1 MSEAESRKLELRA
14 LHERHSGLTP
24 ALSGALYEA
33 ASVCLDRHHQSPVEF
48 EVHRN
53 EDTTKRAADF
63 EKPNATA
70 LNAWANTIDTTEA
83 GAYCVCLAAVEV
95 EEQLVAVRRADTLT
109 GADWYVAPVGAS
121 LDDLED
127 CLRLEVSGLDSGNRT
142 AIKSRL
148 LDKVAQTRKGDS
160 NLPALASV
168 VGFKEKHVA
177 IQRVQ
182 DNNP

>member
-1 MSEAESRKLELRA
+1 MSDGNQKLELKA
-14 LHERHSGLTP
+14 LHQRHTGLTP

-33 ASVCLDRHHQSPVEF
+33 ASVCLDRHHESPIEF

-53 EDTTKRAADF
+53 EDSTKRAAVF
-63 EKPNATA
+63 EKPNATT
-70 LNAWANTIDTTEA
+70 LNAWANEIDTTEA

-95 EEQLVAVRRADTLT
+95 EEQLIAVKRAETLT
-109 GADWYVAPVGAS
+109 GADWYVAPVGAT
-121 LDDLED
+121 LDDLEE
-127 CLRLEVSGLDSGNRT
+127 CFRLEVSGLDAGNRS

-148 LDKVAQTRKGDS
+148 LQKITQTRKGDS
-160 NLPALASV
+160 NLPAIASV

-182 DNNP
+182 ENT